1 MDIKESVAAKDR
13 YREAQEELKSNYDRD
28 LKNVKDN
35 FDGKIEKQ
43 SKNYSEHKTKLEEEN
58 QINNEFYSDKTRSAI
73 NRGQE
78 EFKTKLKENTSRF
91 EKEKN
96 SSKADF
102 NDKLTDL
109 SSAYKK
115 SFDENNRYHDQV
127 KKSLG
132 DKYTTA
138 SKRSDTEFN
147 KKIAGMS
154 EKMTTENAKSR
165 DNERTDRMAL
175 MAKNSEELDSLR
187 VNATDSKFKEVS
199 RLKQDSENLRTTLG
213 RDNQMLRDRQEER
226 VADLMKIKGKE
237 NDDGMKNF
245 ENLQQNIRQKN
256 VSEQEKMN
264 ASHRAESK
272 NLEKKFNEDV
282 RNINNIANE
291 KIKGGTSADTLV
303 DELKQTKNSY
313 ENRLA
318 LAHEELNRNNQTNSE
333 KEKLNDLMF
342 RDKIKE
348 MKTSQIENM
357 SKKEAEA
364 NETLNKTVYENR
376 ENFNSLSERF
386 KSDTSLVK
394 KETDAKFAQSNGDSK
409 NKIKEQRVEFGR
421 VVNSMNDKNMET
433 INSLKDDLT
442 KDKSVTI
449 EKTKKAFSEEKIAMK
464 DSYNRQ
470 ATIRD
475 SLYEQKLADLEKQ
488 TGKII
493 DNYENRI
500 SQIAR
505 KAEAEVTSVKS
516 REETRKLK
524 EGHANAMAFD
534 SLRQEQK
541 NDITQMRDK
550 YEGTIRRNQALSE
563 QKTGSIVQKYE
574 DTILR
579 ERNDHQKEL
588 AVRLGEAQTQ
598 FETLYKSSE
607 LEKATLR
614 NQYEQRIENMKLAS
628 FTNERSKKV

>member
-13 YREAQEELKSNYDRD
+13 YREAQVELKNNYDRD
-28 LKNVKDN
+28 VKNIKDN

-43 SKNYSEHKTKLEEEN
+43 TKNYADHKTKMEEQN
-58 QINNEFYSDKTRSAI
+58 QINNEFYTDKTRSAI
-73 NRGQE
+73 NQE
-78 EFKTKLKENTSRF
+78 QQTFKNKLKENVAKF
-91 EKEKN
+91 DKEKN
-96 SSKADF
+96 TSKAEF
-102 NDKLTDL
+102 SEKLNDL

-138 SKRSDTEFN
+138 SKRSDAEFN
-147 KKIAGMS
+147 KRIGGMA

-165 DNERTDRMAL
+165 DNERADRLSL
-175 MAKNSEELDSLR
+175 MEKQSEELDNLR
-187 VNATDSKFKEVS
+187 VNSTDSKFREVS
-199 RLKQDSENLRTTLG
+199 RLKNDNENLRTTMG
-213 RDNQMLRDRQEER
+213 RENQMLRDRQEER
-226 VADLMKIKGKE
+226 VSDLMRLKSKE
-237 NDDGMKNF
+237 SDDGMKNF
-245 ENLQQNIRQKN
+245 ENLQKNIRQKN
-256 VSEQEKMN
+256 INEQDKMN
-264 ASHRAESK
+264 ASHAAESK

-282 RNINNIANE
+282 RNINNIANQ
-291 KIKGGTSADTLV
+291 KIKGGTSADTIA
-303 DELKQTKNSY
+303 DELKQTKASY

-318 LAHEELNRNNQTNSE
+318 SAREELNKNSQASSA
-333 KEKLNDLMF
+333 KEKTTDMMF

-348 MKTSQIENM
+348 MKSSQIENIA
-357 SKKEAEA
+357 KKEAESNA
-364 NETLNKTVYENR
+364 TLNKTVYENR
-376 ENFNSLSERF
+376 ESFNSLSERF
-386 KSDTSLVK
+386 KADAALAK
-394 KETDAKFAQSNGDSK
+394 KESEFKFAQSDGDSK
-409 NKIKEQRVEFGR
+409 NKIKEQRIEFGK

-433 INSLKDDLT
+433 INSLKEDLT
-442 KDKSVTI
+442 KDKSQTI
-449 EKTKKAFSEEKIAMK
+449 EKTKKAFSDEKLAMK

-488 TGKII
+488 TSKII

-505 KAEAEVTSVKS
+505 KAEAEVTSVKT

-524 EGHANAMAFD
+524 EGQANAMAFD
-534 SLRQEQK
+534 SLRQEQE
-541 NDITQMRDK
+541 NDIALMRDK
-550 YEGTIRRNQALSE
+550 YEGTIHRNQIMTE
-563 QKTGSIVQKYE
+563 QKTNSLVRKYE

-579 ERNDHQKEL
+579 ERNEHQKEL

-607 LEKATLR
+607 LEKSTLR

-628 FTNERSKKV
+628 NTNERSKKA

>member
-13 YREAQEELKSNYDRD
+13 YREAQVELKSNYDRD
-28 LKNVKDN
+28 VKNIKDN

-43 SKNYSEHKTKLEEEN
+43 SKNYSEHKNKLEEEN
-58 QINNEFYSDKTRSAI
+58 QINNEFYTEKTKSAI

-78 EFKTKLKENTSRF
+78 EFKTKIKENTSRF

-102 NDKLTDL
+102 SEKLTDL
-109 SSAYKK
+109 STAYKK

-127 KKSLG
+127 KQSLG

-138 SKRSDTEFN
+138 SKRSDAEFN
-147 KKIAGMS
+147 SKISGMS
-154 EKMTTENAKSR
+154 EKMRTENAKSR
-165 DNERTDRMAL
+165 ESERADRISL
-175 MAKNSEELDSLR
+175 MTKNSEELDNLR
-187 VNATDSKFKEVS
+187 LNATDSKYKEVA
-199 RLKQDSENLRTTLG
+199 RLKQDNENLRTTLG
-213 RDNQMLRDRQEER
+213 RDNQMLKDRQEER
-226 VADLMKIKGKE
+226 VADLMKLKGKE
-237 NDDGMKNF
+237 NEDGMKNF

-256 VSEQEKMN
+256 ISEQEKMN
-264 ASHRAESK
+264 ASHSAEAK
-272 NLEKKFNEDV
+272 TLEKKFNDDV

-303 DELKQTKNSY
+303 DELKQTKTSY

-318 LAHEELNRNNQTNSE
+318 AAHEEINRSNQVSAE
-333 KEKLNDLMF
+333 KEKTTDLMF

-348 MKTSQIENM
+348 MKTSQIENI

-386 KSDTSLVK
+386 KADASLVK
-394 KETDAKFAQSNGDSK
+394 KETDAKFAQTNGDSK

-488 TGKII
+488 TSKII

-505 KAEAEVTSVKS
+505 KAEAEVTSVKT

-524 EGHANAMAFD
+524 EGQANAFAFD
-534 SLRQEQK
+534 TLRQEQQ
-541 NDITQMRDK
+541 NDIAQMRDK
-550 YEGTIRRNQALSE
+550 YEGTIQRNTALSE
-563 QKTGSIVQKYE
+563 QKTGSLVQKYE

-628 FTNERSKKV
+628 SANERSKKA

>member
-13 YREAQEELKSNYDRD
+13 YREAQVELKGNYDRD
-28 LKNVKDN
+28 LKNIKDN

-43 SKNYSEHKTKLEEEN
+43 SKNYAEHKTKLEEEN
-58 QINNEFYSDKTRSAI
+58 QINNEFYTDKTKSAI

-78 EFKTKLKENTSRF
+78 EFKTKLKENVARF
-91 EKEKN
+91 DKEKN
-96 SSKADF
+96 SSKAEF
-102 NDKLTDL
+102 SEKLNDL
-109 SSAYKK
+109 SGAYKK
-115 SFDENNRYHDQV
+115 SFEENNRYHDQV

-138 SKRSDTEFN
+138 SKRSDDEFN
-147 KKIAGMS
+147 KRISGMS

-165 DNERTDRMAL
+165 ENERTDRVAL
-175 MAKNSEELDSLR
+175 IAKNSEEMDSLR
-187 VNATDSKFKEVS
+187 LNATDSKYKEVG
-199 RLKQDSENLRTTLG
+199 RLKQDNENLRTTFG
-213 RDNQMLRDRQEER
+213 RENQLLRDRQEER
-226 VADLMKIKGKE
+226 VSDLMKLKGKE
-237 NDDGMKNF
+237 SEDGMKNF

-256 VSEQEKMN
+256 IAEQEKMN
-264 ASHRAESK
+264 AAHTAESK

-282 RNINNIANE
+282 RNINNIANQ
-291 KIKGGTSADTLV
+291 KIKGGTTADSLV

-313 ENRLA
+313 EARLA
-318 LAHEELNRNNQTNSE
+318 SAHEEINRNNLTSSE
-333 KEKLNDLMF
+333 KEKTNDLMF

-348 MKTSQIENM
+348 MKNSQTENM

-364 NETLNKTVYENR
+364 NTTLNKTVYENR
-376 ENFNSLSERF
+376 ENFNSLSDRF
-386 KSDTSLVK
+386 KADAQTMK
-394 KETDAKFAQSNGDSK
+394 KEADAKLAQTNGDSK
-409 NKIKEQRVEFGR
+409 NKIKEQRVEFGK

-433 INSLKDDLT
+433 INALKDDLT

-449 EKTKKAFSEEKIAMK
+449 EKTKKAFSDEKLAMK
-464 DSYNRQ
+464 DSFNRQ

-488 TGKII
+488 TSKII

-524 EGHANAMAFD
+524 EGQANAMAFE
-534 SLRQEQK
+534 SLRQEQQT
-541 NDITQMRDK
+541 DIAQMRDK
-550 YEGTIRRNQALSE
+550 YEGTIQRNQSLSE
-563 QKTGSIVQKYE
+563 QKTNGLVQKYE
-574 DTILR
+574 DTLAR
-579 ERNDHQKEL
+579 ERNNHQKEL

-614 NQYEQRIENMKLAS
+614 TQYEQRIENMKLAS
-628 FTNERSKKV
+628 NTNERSKKA

>member
-1 MDIKESVAAKDR
+1 MDIKDSVAAKDR

-28 LKNVKDN
+28 VKNIKDN

-43 SKNYSEHKTKLEEEN
+43 SKNYSEHKTKLEQEN
-58 QINNEFYSDKTRSAI
+58 QINNEFYTDKTKSAI

-78 EFKTKLKENTSRF
+78 EFKAKLKENTSRF

-102 NDKLTDL
+102 SEKLSGL
-109 SSAYKK
+109 SDAYKK
-115 SFDENNRYHDQV
+115 SFDESNRYHDQV

-132 DKYTTA
+132 EKYTSA

-147 KKIAGMS
+147 NKIAGMS

-165 DNERTDRMAL
+165 DSERADRIAL
-175 MAKNSEELDSLR
+175 MAKNSEELDNLR

-213 RDNQMLRDRQEER
+213 RDNQMLKDRQEER
-226 VADLMKIKGKE
+226 VADLMKIKSKE

-264 ASHRAESK
+264 ASHRAEAK
-272 NLEKKFNEDV
+272 NLEKKFNDDV

-291 KIKGGTSADTLV
+291 KIKGGTTADTLV
-303 DELKQTKNSY
+303 DELKQTKTSY

-318 LAHEELNRNNQTNSE
+318 AAHEEINRSNQVSAE
-333 KEKLNDLMF
+333 KEKTTDLMF

-364 NETLNKTVYENR
+364 NATLNKTVYENR

-386 KSDTSLVK
+386 KADVSLTK

-488 TGKII
+488 TSKII

-524 EGHANAMAFD
+524 EGQANAFAFD
-534 SLRQEQK
+534 SLRQEQQ
-541 NDITQMRDK
+541 NDIAQMRDK
-550 YEGTIRRNQALSE
+550 YEGTIQRNQALAE

-628 FTNERSKKV
+628 SANERSKKA